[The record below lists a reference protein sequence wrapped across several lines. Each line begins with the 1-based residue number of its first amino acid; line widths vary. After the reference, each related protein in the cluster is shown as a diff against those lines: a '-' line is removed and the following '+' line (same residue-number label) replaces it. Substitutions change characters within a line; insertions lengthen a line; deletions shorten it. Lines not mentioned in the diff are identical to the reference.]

1 MEYRNF
7 WFKNRSDRAYAAI
20 VILLIL
26 VLAWL
31 NPIVAGL
38 CTLVAFGVYLVLR
51 KTEIEQERVWRHY
64 LNAVSASVTEASLYA
79 TQNLP
84 IGIAI
89 IDEKSMLVWS
99 NSVFRDWGQELKEG
113 DRLQKLLPQTQL
125 AKLWGKSGYF
135 SARIGDSYYR
145 VIYKF
150 LDRAS
155 GINAAENDNPGE
167 AYMVLYFDD
176 VTEAERSKQESV
188 AALPVFCYVQLDN
201 LGEVS
206 SDLTEVQRSA
216 LWAEVNTMVL
226 DEFGKIDGFIK
237 SYERNNYI
245 ACISRKSLQQL
256 IDDNFKILEKVR
268 SIHTVNRIP
277 VTLSIGCAYGEESF
291 AEQEGE
297 ARLALDLALGRGG
310 DQVVIRADGETQTF
324 GGRSQ
329 ALAKN
334 TRVRA
339 RVVAQAIHELISQAD
354 MVLVMGHAREDYDSL
369 GAAVGVAYMATSE
382 GVPAHV
388 VISEDQETVEKLV
401 DQVWATP
408 GMEDLLISE
417 EAAQEL
423 VTPQTVLFVVDTHKP
438 EMTAAPSLV
447 EMIQNRV
454 VIDHHRRSNTF
465 IPDPLLV
472 YLEPSSSSTCEL
484 VTELLQYYSDT
495 IELNETQA
503 SALYAGIVVDTKNF
517 AVQTGIRTFDAA
529 SYLRRSGAA
538 TELVRDLFALD
549 FETVLTRADVLT
561 RAEKID
567 GDIVCATIPDDA
579 ENAQIL
585 AGQVADMMIN
595 IENIHTS
602 IAIYYNGEGYSASVR
617 SDGEINV
624 QRVMEELGGGGH
636 QTVAGGQFAPE
647 ETPEEIKNKI
657 VAQIRAQKE
666 ENAK

>member
-99 NSVFRDWGQELKEG
+99 NSVFRDWVQELKEG

-155 GINAAENDNPGE
+155 GINAGEGEDTAE

-176 VTEAERSKQESV
+176 VTAAERSKQESV

-206 SDLTEVQRSA
+206 SDLTEVQRSE
-216 LWAEVNTMVL
+216 LWSEVNTIVL
-226 DEFGKIDGFIK
+226 DEFGKLDGFIK

-268 SIHTVNRIP
+268 SIHTMNRIP
-277 VTLSIGCAYGEESF
+277 VTLSIGCAYGEKSF
-291 AEQEGE
+291 AEQEEE

-310 DQVVIRADGETQTF
+310 DQVVIRADGETQAF
-324 GGRSQ
+324 GGKSQ

-354 MVLVMGHAREDYDSL
+354 MVLVMGHAKEDYDAL
-369 GAAVGVAYMATSE
+369 GAALGVAYMATSE

-388 VISEDQETVEKLV
+388 VISEDQDTVEKLV
-401 DQVWATP
+401 DQVRATP

-417 EAAQEL
+417 EAAQAL

-438 EMTAAPSLV
+438 ELTAAPSLV

-549 FETVLTRADVLT
+549 FETILTRADVLT

-585 AGQVADMMIN
+585 AGQVADMMVN

-617 SDGEINV
+617 SDGEVNV

-636 QTVAGGQFAPE
+636 KTVAGGQFAPE

>member
-1 MEYRNF
+1 M
-7 WFKNRSDRAYAAI
+7 
-20 VILLIL
+20 
-26 VLAWL
+26 
-31 NPIVAGL
+31 
-38 CTLVAFGVYLVLR
+38 
-51 KTEIEQERVWRHY
+51 
-64 LNAVSASVTEASLYA
+64 
-79 TQNLP
+79 
-84 IGIAI
+84 
-89 IDEKSMLVWS
+89 
-99 NSVFRDWGQELKEG
+99 
-113 DRLQKLLPQTQL
+113 
-125 AKLWGKSGYF
+125 
-135 SARIGDSYYR
+135 
-145 VIYKF
+145 
-150 LDRAS
+150 
-155 GINAAENDNPGE
+155 
-167 AYMVLYFDD
+167 
-176 VTEAERSKQESV
+176 
-188 AALPVFCYVQLDN
+188 
-201 LGEVS
+201 
-206 SDLTEVQRSA
+206 
-216 LWAEVNTMVL
+216 
-226 DEFGKIDGFIK
+226 
-237 SYERNNYI
+237 
-245 ACISRKSLQQL
+245 
-256 IDDNFKILEKVR
+256 
-268 SIHTVNRIP
+268 
-277 VTLSIGCAYGEESF
+277 
-291 AEQEGE
+291 
-297 ARLALDLALGRGG
+297 ALDLALGRGG
-310 DQVVIRADGETQTF
+310 DQVVIRADGETQAF
-324 GGRSQ
+324 GGKSQ

-354 MVLVMGHAREDYDSL
+354 MVLVMGHAKEDYDAL
-369 GAAVGVAYMATSE
+369 GAALGVAYMATSE

-388 VISEDQETVEKLV
+388 VISEDQDTVEKLV
-401 DQVWATP
+401 DQVRATP

-417 EAAQEL
+417 EAAQAL

-438 EMTAAPSLV
+438 ELTAAPSLV
-447 EMIQNRV
+447 DMIQNRV

-549 FETVLTRADVLT
+549 FETILTRADVLT

-617 SDGEINV
+617 SDGEVNV

>member
-7 WFKNRSDRAYAAI
+7 WFKNRSDRVYAAI
-20 VILLIL
+20 VILLL
-26 VLAWL
+26 AVLAWL

-38 CTLVAFGVYLVLR
+38 CALVAFGVYLVLR

-99 NSVFRDWGQELKEG
+99 NSVFRDWVQELKEG

-150 LDRAS
+150 LDRAN
-155 GINAAENDNPGE
+155 GINAGEGEDAAE

-176 VTEAERSKQESV
+176 VTAAERSKQESV

-206 SDLTEVQRSA
+206 SDLTEVQRSE
-216 LWAEVNTMVL
+216 LWSEVNTIVL
-226 DEFGKIDGFIK
+226 DEFGKLDGFIK

-268 SIHTVNRIP
+268 SIHTMNRIP
-277 VTLSIGCAYGEESF
+277 VTLSIGCAYGEKSF
-291 AEQEGE
+291 AEQEEE

-310 DQVVIRADGETQTF
+310 DQVVIRADGETQAF
-324 GGRSQ
+324 GGKSQ

-354 MVLVMGHAREDYDSL
+354 MVLVMGHAKEDYDAL
-369 GAAVGVAYMATSE
+369 GAALGVAYMATSE

-388 VISEDQETVEKLV
+388 VISEDQDTVEKLV
-401 DQVWATP
+401 DQVRATP

-438 EMTAAPSLV
+438 ELTAAPSLV

-549 FETVLTRADVLT
+549 FETILTRADVLT

-617 SDGEINV
+617 SDGEVNV

-647 ETPEEIKNKI
+647 EAPEEIKNKI

>member
-26 VLAWL
+26 VLAWF

-38 CTLVAFGVYLVLR
+38 CALVAFGVYLVLR

-99 NSVFRDWGQELKEG
+99 NSVFRDWVQELSEG

-135 SARIGDSYYR
+135 STRIGDNYYR

-150 LDRAS
+150 LDRVN

-354 MVLVMGHAREDYDSL
+354 MVLV
-369 GAAVGVAYMATSE
+369 
-382 GVPAHV
+382 
-388 VISEDQETVEKLV
+388 ISEDQETVEKLV
-401 DQVWATP
+401 DQVRATP
-408 GMEDLLISE
+408 GMEELLISE
-417 EAAQEL
+417 EAAQAL

-549 FETVLTRADVLT
+549 FETTLMRADVLT

-585 AGQVADMMIN
+585 AGQVADMMVN

-617 SDGEINV
+617 SDGEVNV

>member
-7 WFKNRSDRAYAAI
+7 WFKNRSDRVYAAI
-20 VILLIL
+20 VILLL
-26 VLAWL
+26 AVLAWL

-38 CTLVAFGVYLVLR
+38 CALVAFGVYLVLR

-99 NSVFRDWGQELKEG
+99 NSVFRDWVQELKEG

-155 GINAAENDNPGE
+155 GINAGEGEDTAE

-176 VTEAERSKQESV
+176 VTAAERSKQESV

-206 SDLTEVQRSA
+206 SDLTEVQRSE
-216 LWAEVNTMVL
+216 LWSEVNTIVL
-226 DEFGKIDGFIK
+226 DEFGKLDGFIK

-268 SIHTVNRIP
+268 SIHTMNRIP
-277 VTLSIGCAYGEESF
+277 VTLSIGCAYGEKSF
-291 AEQEGE
+291 AEQEEE

-310 DQVVIRADGETQTF
+310 DQVVIRADGETQAF
-324 GGRSQ
+324 GGKSQ

-354 MVLVMGHAREDYDSL
+354 MVLVMGHAKEDYDAL
-369 GAAVGVAYMATSE
+369 GAALGVAYMATSE

-388 VISEDQETVEKLV
+388 VISEDQDTVEKLV
-401 DQVWATP
+401 DQVRATP

-417 EAAQEL
+417 EAAQAL

-438 EMTAAPSLV
+438 ELTAAPSLV

-549 FETVLTRADVLT
+549 FETILTRADVLT

-585 AGQVADMMIN
+585 AGQVADMMVN

-617 SDGEINV
+617 SDGEVNV

-636 QTVAGGQFAPE
+636 KTVAGGQFAPE